1 MKAQEI
7 RAMTAEELDAALEN
21 ARQEMFNLRIQHV
34 TGRLPDT
41 SRIRTV
47 RQEIARLLTVR
58 GERQLWAAYEA
69 GAEE

>member
-7 RAMTAEELDAALEN
+7 RAMTDEEIHTALEN
-21 ARQEMFNLRIQHV
+21 ARLEMFNLRIQHV

-58 GERQLWAAYEA
+58 RERQLWVEFEA
-69 GAEE
+69 GVEE